1 MDSFKGILLCSDLDG
16 TLRNSKGEISKEN
29 IEAIRYF
36 CDNGGLFTLCTGR
49 NPSHARAL
57 CEKGLIINTALIALN
72 GAMIYD
78 LEKAAVLYE
87 NPIDKAEL
95 FDVDKFIEE
104 NRQYI
109 SDVVFHSIETKSRYA
124 EIGDDKLYKIV
135 FTSKT
140 AEASR
145 CLRSELE
152 KRCGD
157 RFFITNSWPE
167 GLELLAKSSTKGE
180 CLKRIRKH
188 INCEIT
194 KTVCVGDYEND
205 ISMLKAAD
213 LSFAVGNA
221 IPEVKTAAD
230 RVTASNN
237 ESALAKII
245 KMLPLFPFEEQK
257 NKNLL

>member
-1 MDSFKGILLCSDLDG
+1 MNSFKGILLCSDLDG

-135 FTSKT
+135 FVSKN
-140 AEASR
+140 AEDSKI
-145 CLRSELE
+145 LRSLIE
-152 KRCGD
+152 KRSKD
-157 RFFITNSWPE
+157 RFFITNSWGE
-167 GLELLAKSSTKGE
+167 GLELLAKNSTKGE
-180 CLKRIRKH
+180 CLLRIREH
-188 INCEIT
+188 IDRKII

-205 ISMLKAAD
+205 IPMLRKAD
-213 LSFAVGNA
+213 LSYAVENA
-221 IPEVKTAAD
+221 LPEVKAAAD
-230 RVTASNN
+230 RITVSNN
-237 ESALAKII
+237 ENALARII
-245 KMLPLFPFEEQK
+245 EE
-257 NKNLL
+257 L

>member
-16 TLRNSKGEISKEN
+16 TLRDSKGAISKEN

-87 NPIDKAEL
+87 NPIDKTEL

-135 FTSKT
+135 FVSKS
-140 AEASR
+140 EADSR
-145 CLRSELE
+145 VLRNLLE
-152 KRCGD
+152 VNGGG
-157 RFFITNSWPE
+157 RFFITNSWGE
-167 GLELLAKSSTKGE
+167 GLELLAKNSTKGE
-180 CLKRIRKH
+180 CLKRIRNH
-188 INCEIT
+188 IDCEIN

-205 ISMLKAAD
+205 LSMLTAAD
-213 LSFAVGNA
+213 LSYAVENA
-221 IPEVKTAAD
+221 LPEVKAAAD
-230 RVTASNN
+230 RITVSNN
-237 ESALAKII
+237 ENALARII
-245 KMLPLFPFEEQK
+245 EE
-257 NKNLL
+257 L